1 MKNVTKKVPKVIEA
15 LEANLRNLSDSEKKF
30 AESLVKYLRRDQK
43 LTEVQWSWVPHL
55 SGLGPMPGGL
65 DSGGT
70 VSSRLERLERN
81 YTLIKQEIQTLRG
94 GFSEISSKSSSA
106 KLRRGVWHSPN
117 NMGKRARFIGIA
129 PSGEEVYDTTSGG
142 NFKKFSQKCKA
153 FDILYGVENE

>member
-1 MKNVTKKVPKVIEA
+1 MKSVTKRVPKAIKA
-15 LEANLRNLSDSEKKF
+15 LETNLSNLSDSEKKF
-30 AESLVKYLRRDQK
+30 AKSLVEYLRRDQQ

-55 SGLGPMPGGL
+55 SGLGPKPSGL
-65 DSGGT
+65 DSNQT
-70 VSSRLERLERN
+70 LNSRLERLERN
-81 YTLIKQEIQTLRG
+81 YTLIKREIQTLRG